1 VRGEQT
7 EAFEQLCRDEYPR
20 LVRTAFLITGDREE
34 SLDLAQEA
42 LARAYER
49 WPTVSRLDWPGA
61 WLCRVVANLAISWR
75 RRRRVRERT
84 AVQPPQTNDAIET
97 SDPDLIASLKALPPA
112 QRAAVVLR
120 FYADLSVKETARALG
135 KRPGTVRALTSQGIA
150 KLRRTLP
157 GEVYDES

>member
-1 VRGEQT
+1 VRDDQT
-7 EAFEQLCRDEYPR
+7 EAFELLCRDEYPR

-49 WPTVSRLDWPGA
+49 WPTVSRLDRPGA
-61 WLCRVVANLAISWR
+61 WLSRVMANLAISWR
-75 RRRRVRERT
+75 RRRRVRER
-84 AVQPPQTNDAIET
+84 AALRPATNTAIEAP
-97 SDPDLIASLKALPPA
+97 DPDLIASLKALPPA

-135 KRPGTVRALTSQGIA
+135 KRPGTIRALTSQGIA
-150 KLRRTLP
+150 KLRATLSR
-157 GEVYDES
+157 EEARDEP

>member
-1 VRGEQT
+1 MKDEQT
-7 EAFEQLCRDEYPR
+7 EAFEQLCRDEYAR

-49 WPTVSRLDWPGA
+49 WPTVSRLDRPGA

-75 RRRRVRERT
+75 RRRRVRERP
-84 AVQPPQTNDAIET
+84 AVQPPQANDAIET
-97 SDPDLIASLKALPPA
+97 PDPDLIASLKALAPA

-120 FYADLSVKETARALG
+120 FYADLSVKETAQALN